1 MKRLMLLAVA
11 VVGLL
16 ATASGCVAISSAKG
30 GNSGMANDTW
40 YTTMVGIPAPL
51 NVYWATKVFYCPPM
65 SASQSTCTEAE
76 MIEGSGPNDAAV
88 AADNAG

>member
-1 MKRLMLLAVA
+1 MKRLMLLTVA
-11 VVGLL
+11 VVGLTVAAL
-16 ATASGCVAISSAKG
+16 GCTAISSAAG

-76 MIEGSGPNDAAV
+76 MIEGSGPSDAAV
-88 AADNAG
+88 AADNAD